1 MSSRRAAE
9 NLREIALGIRG
20 KYIGP
25 DLPDNEHLG
34 QCEVCGQA
42 FDVRDLGDLLYHDTA
57 GPGHKPLPTN

>member
-1 MSSRRAAE
+1 VSSRRTAD
-9 NLREIALGIRG
+9 NLREIAAGIRG

-42 FDVRDLGDLLYHDTA
+42 FDVRDLGDLLYHNLS
-57 GPGHKPLPTN
+57 GPGHKKLPTN